1 MKTPYIYF
9 GQKGYLYETDSGA
22 NQTINGGSTLTLAA
36 HGMVPIDH
44 TRNPANVSTS
54 TDAYRVVVKA
64 ATSAGSTRG
73 ATFTHDFVTKAA
85 FTAGAD
91 ATATTSEVG
100 DVTELASADAWG
112 VSSGV
117 ITVANYATDNDN
129 GYLFGAND
137 KFWVEQTARHDAAGN
152 GPSASNLSR
161 AFAYPMANF
170 MGVNPVAYAGE
181 HYDGTALDQTDL
193 YFLKSDGTGG
203 NDIIRLIHTA
213 GKYPKIVQTLEAIAN
228 CGMYNKAITFYD
240 LDINGK
246 ETFCST
252 TLKNENDLGIVG
264 CWRTTA

>member
-1 MKTPYIYF
+1 MKTTYIYF
-9 GQKGYLYETDSGA
+9 GQKGYLYETDASA

-73 ATFTHDFVTKAA
+73 ATFTHDFVTGAA
-85 FTAGAD
+85 FTAGSD
-91 ATATTSEVG
+91 ATATTSEIG

-129 GYLFGAND
+129 GYPMSNFL
-137 KFWVEQTARHDAAGN
+137 
-152 GPSASNLSR
+152 SAD
-161 AFAYPMANF
+161 PIT
-170 MGVNPVAYAGE
+170 YAGE

-193 YFLKSDGTGG
+193 KFIKSDGTGG
-203 NDIIRLIHTA
+203 VDVIRLVHTA
-213 GKYPKIVQTLEAIAN
+213 GKYPDIVKTMTALNN
-228 CGMYNKAITFYD
+228 CGIYHKAITFYD
-240 LDINGK
+240 LDVNGV
-246 ETFCST
+246 ETFIGGPS
-252 TLKNENDLGIVG
+252 LSGQNDLGIVG
-264 CWRTTA
+264 CWRTTQ